1 MNTQKSEFKTR
12 INFKPVPE
20 ATKVKKAF
28 CIANEEYIL
37 LFHWETQ
44 ILTYN
49 RLTNEVEQIDPA
61 SITSARAINQ
71 VSEYFSL
78 GIDYHKELKR
88 LYNTTFKNHRWAGF

>member
-1 MNTQKSEFKTR
+1 MNTQELKTR

-71 VSEYFSL
+71 VSEYFGL

-88 LYNTTFKNHRWAGF
+88 LYNTTFKQHRWMGY